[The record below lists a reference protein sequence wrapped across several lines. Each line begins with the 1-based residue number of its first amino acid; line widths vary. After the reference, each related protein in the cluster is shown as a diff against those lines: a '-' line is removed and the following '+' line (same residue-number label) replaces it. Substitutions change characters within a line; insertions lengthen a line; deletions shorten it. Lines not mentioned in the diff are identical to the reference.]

1 MYILQTEQRSGGNAF
16 VGIVHLLWGDE
27 RYTLILQR
35 HPVGTC
41 LWQSSLHQTPA
52 RIDRDSFTT
61 PLWRSRCADYPTD
74 AIDALLEHL
83 APLGLPCDL
92 IPLVNLLLPRA
103 IIGSIA

>member
-1 MYILQTEQRSGGNAF
+1 VIILQTEQRSAGNAYS
-16 VGIVHLLWGDE
+16 GIVHVLWGED
-27 RYTLILQR
+27 RFTLILQH
-35 HPVGTC
+35 HPVGAC

-52 RIDRDSFTT
+52 RIDRDSFAS

-92 IPLVNLLLPRA
+92 IPLVNLLLPKMA
-103 IIGSIA
+103 IGSVA